1 MSITLNHTCGFN
13 FTCILYKPFLLSG
26 YSVSTTEVASS
37 DVASGY
43 NSTAINK
50 CIINKLSQFLLVSLY
65 VDVSPNV
72 TLFSTLVDLELFAAK
87 INLQIGLL
95 L

>member
-1 MSITLNHTCGFN
+1 MVTDGVI
-13 FTCILYKPFLLSG
+13 
-26 YSVSTTEVASS
+26 TTEVASS
-37 DVASGY
+37 DVVSGY
-43 NSTAINK
+43 DSTAINK
-50 CIINKLSQFLLVSLY
+50 YIINKLSQFLLVSLS

-72 TLFSTLVDLELFAAK
+72 KLFSTLVDLELFAAK